1 LLSTCRKLKLDPCLS
16 FCTSINSKWV
26 KGLNIRSES
35 LKLVQ
40 ERAGNTMD
48 TIGIANGFLSRTQ
61 AAQQLRERIDKWDYM
76 KLKSFCTTKKNG
88 L

>member
-1 LLSTCRKLKLDPCLS
+1 LK
-16 FCTSINSKWV
+16 N
-26 KGLNIRSES
+26 

-40 ERAGNTMD
+40 KIGNTLE
-48 TIGIANGFLSRTQ
+48 TIGIDKDFLSRTQ